1 MTTLEVWAEHD
12 GRARLVGQ
20 AHFTRTHGQ
29 VSTTFIYDAGYL
41 ADGSINID
49 PGLQLTSGSQHQ
61 AGLLRAFADSAPD
74 RWGRNLIEKAE
85 PPRAREN
92 TRTPRSLDDVDFLLG
107 VSDDTRQGALRFR
120 LPGQGTYLGRPS
132 TVPKLISLPA
142 LLRASDELASDADPS
157 NAIKQLL
164 DTGTTG
170 LGGARP
176 KASVLLEDGSLA
188 IAKFPHASDQWDVM
202 AWEATALDL
211 LENAEIRTP
220 THRLVKVNDRSVLLG
235 RRFDRNVT
243 GGRVGYISAMTATS
257 ANDGDRRD
265 YTDIVEAIRDI
276 SVSSHAD
283 QRELYDRVTASVALG
298 NTDDHLRNHGFLAD
312 GNQWTLS
319 PVFDVNPNPDLSK
332 PRATS
337 IADADVASDET
348 EGLLA
353 LADDAG
359 IGLAEARERIAHVAA
374 ALAGW
379 RDHARH
385 HGASEREITMMSDSI
400 TPRLE
405 AVIQAGK
412 SRLIAVSPDVLSAR
426 TQRFPELFRDA
437 TAREEPDSDLE
448 LD

>member
-12 GRARLVGQ
+12 DRSRLVGQ
-20 AHFTRTHGQ
+20 AHFTRTRGQ

-41 ADGSINID
+41 TDGGINID

-61 AGLLRAFADSAPD
+61 TGLLRAFADTAPD

-85 PPRAREN
+85 RARAREES
-92 TRTPRSLDDVDFLLG
+92 RAPRSLDDVDFLLG

-120 LPGQGTYLGRPS
+120 LPGQDAYLGRRS

-142 LLRASDELASDADPS
+142 LLRASDELASDANPS

-176 KASVLLEDGSLA
+176 KASVRLEDGSLA

-211 LENAEIRTP
+211 LENAGIRTP
-220 THRLVKVNDRSVLLG
+220 EHRLVKVSDRSVLLV
-235 RRFDRNVT
+235 RRFDRT
-243 GGRVGYISAMTATS
+243 AAGDRIGYISAMTATGAS
-257 ANDGDRRD
+257 DGDRRD
-265 YTDIVEAIRDI
+265 YSDIVAAIRDI

-283 QRELYDRVTASVALG
+283 QRELYDRVITSVALG
-298 NTDDHLRNHGFLAD
+298 NTDDHLRNHGFIASRGL
-312 GNQWTLS
+312 WTLS
-319 PVFDVNPNPDLSK
+319 PAFDVNPNADLSK
-332 PRATS
+332 ARTTS
-337 IADADVASDET
+337 IVGADVAADEVD
-348 EGLLA
+348 GLLA

-359 IGLAEARERIAHVAA
+359 ISAGEARERIAHVAA
-374 ALAGW
+374 SLAGW
-379 RDHARH
+379 KDHARRQ
-385 HGASEREITMMSDSI
+385 GVAERELTMMADAI

-405 AVIQAGK
+405 AVTQAG
-412 SRLIAVSPDVLSAR
+412 R
-426 TQRFPELFRDA
+426 
-437 TAREEPDSDLE
+437 
-448 LD
+448 

>member
-1 MTTLEVWAEHD
+1 MTTLEIWAD
-12 GRARLVGQ
+12 QNTCARLVGQ
-20 AHFTRTHGQ
+20 AHFTRTRSQ
-29 VSTTFIYDAGYL
+29 VSTTFIYDASYL
-41 ADGSINID
+41 ADGGINID

-85 PPRAREN
+85 RARAREN
-92 TRTPRSLDDVDFLLG
+92 ASTPRSLDDVDFLLG

-120 LPGQGTYLGRPS
+120 LPGQDAYLGRPS
-132 TVPKLISLPA
+132 TVPKLIALPA

-211 LENAEIRTP
+211 LANVGIRTP
-220 THRLVKVNDRSVLLG
+220 EHKLVRVSDRSVLLV
-235 RRFDRNVT
+235 RRFDRT
-243 GGRVGYISAMTATS
+243 PAGGRVGYISAMTATG

-265 YTDIVEAIRDI
+265 YADIVEAIRDI
-276 SVSSHAD
+276 SVSSNAD
-283 QRELYDRVTASVALG
+283 QRELYDRVVASVALG

-312 GNQWTLS
+312 RGLWTLS
-319 PVFDVNPNPDLSK
+319 PAFDINPNPDLSK
-332 PRATS
+332 ARATS
-337 IADADVASDET
+337 IAGADLAADEV
-348 EGLLA
+348 EGLLD

-359 IGLAEARERIAHVAA
+359 IDADEARERIAHVAA
-374 ALAGW
+374 SIAGW
-379 RDHARH
+379 RDHARR
-385 HGASEREITMMSDSI
+385 HGIAEREITMMADAI
-400 TPRLE
+400 EPRLE
-405 AVIQAGK
+405 AVTQAGG
-412 SRLIAVSPDVLSAR
+412 
-426 TQRFPELFRDA
+426 
-437 TAREEPDSDLE
+437 
-448 LD
+448 